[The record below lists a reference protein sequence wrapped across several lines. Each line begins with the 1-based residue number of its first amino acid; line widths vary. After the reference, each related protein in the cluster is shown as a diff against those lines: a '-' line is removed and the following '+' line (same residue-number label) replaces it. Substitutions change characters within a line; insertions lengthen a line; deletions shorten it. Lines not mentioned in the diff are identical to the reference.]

1 MMYTYL
7 QRQARLHVLLACC
20 FVWMVSTAAD
30 ADHKADSRSR
40 ARQAE
45 SSSYGTFSSQPVP
58 LMMNH
63 YLVVFIYSEF
73 GETNVF

>member
-1 MMYTYL
+1 MTYPYL
-7 QRQARLHVLLACC
+7 QRQARVHVLLACC
-20 FVWMVSTAAD
+20 FVWMVSAAAH
-30 ADHKADSRSR
+30 ADQKADSRSR
-40 ARQAE
+40 ARA
-45 SSSYGTFSSQPVP
+45 SGSSYGTFSSQPVP